1 MALGSNLHRTP
12 RTAVPFLWRCPEE
25 IERQALRSADQ
36 NHADDAHDIRD
47 GFPGR
52 EVRLDHRRVRE
63 MHPHGGSL
71 VHALSLERLELSLRA
86 RLELRVAL
94 RDSLFPLQ
102 NLRNQPRILR
112 RIGCTRTAG
121 RAGRAGGVGGEGRGV
136 RDIGQMHHLGL
147 HVRSEIARIHSV
159 LAAKH
164 HQIALRNLALELLHP
179 HLQLLHA
186 FLRLLRST
194 KASGLI
200 LANSITQER
209 LESLSREIV
218 TVTCCEAVP
227 DSNVP
232 YVTIDDE
239 GASYN
244 AVRYLI
250 SLGRRGIAFI
260 NGPRSFK
267 YAREREKGYL
277 EALHESGFEAEHRY
291 MAEVGEDMDFETARA
306 IATHMLNYPDRPDAF
321 FCVSDII
328 ACAVEKAALQLSL
341 RIPEDIAI
349 VGFDDIM
356 ASHMAN
362 PSITTVRQPTVQ
374 MGALS
379 TEMVIKLIEK
389 DENSIKSVILGT
401 ELVIRESTTV

>member
-1 MALGSNLHRTP
+1 MANGKKFTY
-12 RTAVPFLWRCPEE
+12 A
-25 IERQALRSADQ
+25 
-36 NHADDAHDIRD
+36 
-47 GFPGR
+47 
-52 EVRLDHRRVRE
+52 
-63 MHPHGGSL
+63 
-71 VHALSLERLELSLRA
+71 ELSKETGISIATISRVMNRSHLVTSETRRKVLSVLSDCGVDISELEFEEEDEKLIVFNVPTLKNMFYSPIISSA
-86 RLELRVAL
+86 RLAASR
-94 RDSLFPLQ
+94 RGY
-102 NLRNQPRILR
+102 NLLVNEDP
-112 RIGCTRTAG
+112 
-121 RAGRAGGVGGEGRGV
+121 VS
-136 RDIGQMHHLGL
+136 
-147 HVRSEIARIHSV
+147 SES
-159 LAAKH
+159 
-164 HQIALRNLALELLHP
+164 
-179 HLQLLHA
+179 LHA